1 MTARPVNVSFEFFPP
16 KNKESINSLW
26 MNIKRLEP
34 LKPKFISVTY
44 GAGGSTRNNT
54 HDLVKEIKKKTS
66 LIPAAHLTCIGTSI
80 REIESIAEDY
90 WKSGIKHIVAL
101 RGDERVEGNKTFT
114 DFKYATDLIK
124 VLKDKFD
131 FEITVS
137 AYPEMHP
144 DSSSI
149 SQEYDVLKKKIDL
162 GASKAI
168 TQFFFDV
175 NCYFDFIDGA
185 IKRGINIPIIPG
197 ILPVTNCKRTMEFA
211 NKMKCKMPKSL
222 LDMFDGLDSDP
233 ETRKLVATTIVYDQC
248 RKLIEGKVSDFHF
261 YTLNRADLSFAI
273 CHILGIRTL
282 GKIKVNEKI

>member
-1 MTARPVNVSFEFFPP
+1 MTQNSINVSFEFFPP
-16 KNKESINSLW
+16 KDENAIQSLW
-26 MNIKRLEP
+26 SNIKRLEP

-44 GAGGSTRNNT
+44 GAGGSTRENT
-54 HDLVKEIKKKTS
+54 HSLVKEILKKTS
-66 LIPAAHLTCIGTSI
+66 LVPAAHLTCIGTSKD
-80 REIESIAEDY
+80 EIEKIAEDY

-101 RGDERVEGNKTFT
+101 RGDVRKEGETTNNN

-124 VLKDKFD
+124 VLKNKFD

-149 SQEYDVLKKKIDL
+149 EQEYDVLKKKIDL

-175 NCYFDFIDGA
+175 DCYFDFIDGA
-185 IKRGINIPIIPG
+185 VKRGIQIPIIPG
-197 ILPVTNCKRTMEFA
+197 ILPVTNCRRTLEFA
-211 NKMKCKMPKSL
+211 KKMKCKMPKTL
-222 LDMFDGLDSDP
+222 LDMFYGLDSDP

-248 RKLIEGKVSDFHF
+248 KKLIEGKVKDFHF

-282 GKIKVNEKI
+282 GKKK

>member
-1 MTARPVNVSFEFFPP
+1 MTQNSINVSFEFFPP
-16 KNKESINSLW
+16 KDENAIQSLW
-26 MNIKRLEP
+26 SNIKRLEP

-44 GAGGSTRNNT
+44 GAGGSTRENT
-54 HDLVKEIKKKTS
+54 HSLVKEILKKTS
-66 LIPAAHLTCIGTSI
+66 LVPAAHLTCIGTSKD
-80 REIESIAEDY
+80 EIEKIAEDY

-101 RGDERVEGNKTFT
+101 RGDVRKEGETTNNN

-124 VLKDKFD
+124 VLKNKFD

-149 SQEYDVLKKKIDL
+149 EQEYDVLKKKIDL

-175 NCYFDFIDGA
+175 DCYFDFIDGA
-185 IKRGINIPIIPG
+185 VKRGIQIPIIPG
-197 ILPVTNCKRTMEFA
+197 ILPVTNCRRTLEFA
-211 NKMKCKMPKSL
+211 KKMKCKMPKTL
-222 LDMFDGLDSDP
+222 LDMFYGLDSDP

-248 RKLIEGKVSDFHF
+248 KKLIEGKVKDFHF

-282 GKIKVNEKI
+282 GKK